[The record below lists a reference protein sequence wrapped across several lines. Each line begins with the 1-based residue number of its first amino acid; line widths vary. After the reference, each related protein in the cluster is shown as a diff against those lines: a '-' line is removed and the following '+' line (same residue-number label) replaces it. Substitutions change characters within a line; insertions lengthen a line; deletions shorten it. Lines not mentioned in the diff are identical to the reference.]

1 MAKTPARSSL
11 RPSLR
16 GTSRTPAAAVQF
28 ANDSDDEIKAGSDD
42 DDQSDNDDDNADDL
56 RSLFEAL
63 QKRQQKKASART
75 AAFQNQKK
83 ALYNTG
89 RKNVQDLVREST
101 ELADTMRASVTELE
115 AQEISYAQQK
125 SHFATLLE
133 AMEQEVNGV
142 LVSSPKAI
150 EELAARR
157 AATIN
162 TCSLLVEQRPAQREK
177 ALQSFLV
184 KARDQV
190 ESSRAEQKSATDA
203 KALIKQYKNI
213 LRAAGNN

>member
-1 MAKTPARSSL
+1 
-11 RPSLR
+11 
-16 GTSRTPAAAVQF
+16 
-28 ANDSDDEIKAGSDD
+28 
-42 DDQSDNDDDNADDL
+42 
-56 RSLFEAL
+56 
-63 QKRQQKKASART
+63 
-75 AAFQNQKK
+75 
-83 ALYNTG
+83 
-89 RKNVQDLVREST
+89 
-101 ELADTMRASVTELE
+101 MRASVTELE